1 MNKKYDK
8 NYDTG
13 FKALEENDKDMN
25 DDDDESGEEEYSDDS
40 IKGAMDLKK
49 KKS

>member
-8 NYDTG
+8 NHDNG
-13 FKALEENDKDMN
+13 FGTLNEN
-25 DDDDESGEEEYSDDS
+25 DDDESGEEEYSDDS
-40 IKGAMDLKK
+40 RQGAMDLKK